1 VGETYLIGGHN
12 EQTNLEVV
20 QSLCARLDE
29 LAPRSNGESYSS
41 LITFVEDRPGHDQR
55 YAIDA
60 SKIEQ
65 ELNWKPAQT
74 FESGLRKTVR
84 WYLENLQWCRRVQ
97 NGSYQRERLGL
108 VEGIT

>member
-1 VGETYLIGGHN
+1 MRSICEH
-12 EQTNLEVV
+12 
-20 QSLCARLDE
+20 LDE
-29 LAPRSNGESYSS
+29 LAPCPNAESYSS
-41 LITFVEDRPGHDQR
+41 LITFVEDRPGHDYR

-60 SKIEQ
+60 SKLKQ
-65 ELNWKPAQT
+65 ELRWIPEQT

-108 VEGIT
+108 PEGAS